1 MPFVAVKPRQSP
13 LLAGRP
19 VLCNILPMEYEV
31 DFSFGVEAL
40 NGARRC
46 VLRRF
51 SPEAKA
57 VLLQSSACAQDC
69 LLLGDVRLIVPG
81 FSPALSEE
89 ERAALGRAEET
100 GDEGIAVFCHMTVP
114 DEDPL
119 GAGFDLARLVL
130 VDTLTGRGLCVSR
143 PPRPLVALRDGV

>member
-1 MPFVAVKPRQSP
+1 
-13 LLAGRP
+13 
-19 VLCNILPMEYEV
+19 MEYEV

-114 DEDPL
+114 D
-119 GAGFDLARLVL
+119 LARLVL
-130 VDTLTGRGLCVSR
+130 VDTRTGRGLCVSR